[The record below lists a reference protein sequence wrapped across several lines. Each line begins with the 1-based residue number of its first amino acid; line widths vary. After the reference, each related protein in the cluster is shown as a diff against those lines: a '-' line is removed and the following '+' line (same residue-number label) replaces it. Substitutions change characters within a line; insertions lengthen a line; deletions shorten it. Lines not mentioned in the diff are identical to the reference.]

1 MHPMDNLYIIYVKVV
16 NKNGEDEL
24 EKVLKRA
31 ATQNKTVIITTLNS
45 AWIAPNSI
53 FDLFLESF
61 KVGNETKGLL
71 NHMVVVALDR
81 NAYNFCMKLHPHCYA
96 LTTHGVDFSRE
107 AYFMTA
113 DYLKMM
119 WRRID
124 FLRTVLDLGYS
135 FVFTVRN
142 IHYFIFKITI
152 SIKLY
157 LI

>member
-1 MHPMDNLYIIYVKVV
+1 MDNLYIIYLKVV
-16 NKNGEDEL
+16 KKNGEEKL

-31 ATQNKTVIITTLNS
+31 GTENKTVIITTLNS

-61 KVGNETKGLL
+61 KIGNETNGLL
-71 NHMVVVALDR
+71 NHMVVVALDQK
-81 NAYNFCMKLHPHCYA
+81 AYSFCMKLHPHCYA
-96 LTTHGVDFSRE
+96 LTTHGVDFSGE

-119 WRRID
+119 WTRID

-135 FVFTVRN
+135 FVFTVRVLFH
-142 IHYFIFKITI
+142 IQTHYFN
-152 SIKLY
+152 
-157 LI
+157 